1 MSRRN
6 QLILMAALL
15 IILSGLLSGCAGKA
29 PSPIQ
34 DTARQEPAIMAE
46 FTKLMEDPSSTVAQV
61 VQYVDA
67 NHTAVSKENAAVMV
81 MALEQKQKT
90 GLPDIEKRFSA
101 DEALQAALAKAQQ
114 KRGSADYI
122 NAVEDSAVKERLQA
136 VKNSGYKIETAEGM
150 YYPVIDYEMYKK
162 YRPNVTPEL
171 AAYID
176 IMTIEAQKPP
186 AKDAALRIGWDE
198 LVKRALAQE
207 RYLIEYP
214 NSPKTTDIKMLLN
227 KYAMFALYGTNN
239 TPLFDYDTK
248 LMAGEAKKVY
258 LETAWEDKNGVF
270 SKKMR
275 EYVAVL
281 KSNDYRLSSQVREF
295 QNQSA
300 KEITMAMNRYYVAG
314 IDNAAQ
320 FETVF
325 TRLQGLVAAGDKE
338 AVADYILYPLNV
350 YVQGVPT
357 TYLSRE
363 ELLKNYDTVF
373 TAKVKDAFAKQ
384 KVNETFV
391 NYKGVMVG
399 NGEIWFTQS
408 DELQYRYGILAIN
421 K

>member
-6 QLILMAALL
+6 QIILIAALL
-15 IILSGLLSGCAGKA
+15 MILFSLMSGCAGKA

-34 DTARQEPAIMAE
+34 DTAKQEPAIMAE
-46 FTKLMEDPSSTVAQV
+46 FAKLLEDPSSTVAQV

-67 NHTAVSKENAAVMV
+67 NYTAVSKENAAVMV

-90 GLPDIEKRFSA
+90 GLPDIEKRFAA
-101 DEALQAALAKAQQ
+101 DQALQAALAKAQQ
-114 KRGSADYI
+114 KSGSADYL
-122 NAVEDSAVKERLQA
+122 NAVEDIAVKERLQA
-136 VKNSGYKIETAEGM
+136 IKNSGYKIETAEGM
-150 YYPVIDYEMYKK
+150 YYPVIDYEMYPK
-162 YRPNVTPEL
+162 YRPSLTPEL

-176 IMTIEAQKPP
+176 IMAVEAQKPP
-186 AKDAALRIGWDE
+186 AKDAALRISWDE

-207 RYLIEYP
+207 QYLIAYP
-214 NSPKTTDIKMLLN
+214 DSPKTTDIKMLLD

-248 LMAGEAKKVY
+248 QMAGEAQKVY
-258 LETAWEDKNGVF
+258 LETAWDEKNGVF
-270 SKKMR
+270 SKKMG
-275 EYVAVL
+275 EYVTVL
-281 KSNDYRLSSQVREF
+281 KKNNYRLSKQVREF

-314 IDNAAQ
+314 VDDAAQ

-325 TRLQGLVAAGDKE
+325 TRLQGLVAAGNKE
-338 AVADYILYPLNV
+338 AVADYILYPLHV
-350 YVQGVPT
+350 YAQGVPT
-357 TYLSRE
+357 IYPSRD

-384 KVNETFV
+384 KVKETFV

-399 NGEIWFTQS
+399 GGEIWFTQS
-408 DELQYRYGILAIN
+408 DELLYRYGILAIN